1 MEQIPY
7 DTIKNTAPY
16 GLEKTK
22 EPSKLNLWKVL
33 VFFAA
38 LMAVFVFFGSYIQY
52 RLGMGGV
59 VITELMFLAASILFV
74 RLQKILLRQVFPL
87 HRPKGLALGS
97 TAVLWAAAYL
107 SMIIVNL
114 ILAYFYPAGVLGSGN
129 SANLVITSIP
139 WGIAFL
145 VVAVLPAVCEE
156 ALHRGVI
163 QYGVQNSLR
172 NPWLIVLLMGLL
184 FGAFHVSIWKFL
196 PTAMLGAA
204 MSYLL
209 LRTGNMVYSCFFH
222 FLHNGIQMLLLLP
235 SGYMMG
241 AVPAS
246 SLEELAYGYLR
257 KILPVSI
264 GLYLCFGAIIPFLF
278 YLSHWMLIRCQMG
291 RPIPFLPWGPARK
304 KTLLWIL
311 IPTFVLL
318 AAGCLTLMLS
328 ISSLAPYPWF
338 SG

>member
-1 MEQIPY
+1 
-7 DTIKNTAPY
+7 
-16 GLEKTK
+16 
-22 EPSKLNLWKVL
+22 
-33 VFFAA
+33 
-38 LMAVFVFFGSYIQY
+38 MAVFVFFGSYIQY

-74 RLQKILLRQVFPL
+74 RLQENTPLRQVFPL

-129 SANLVITSIP
+129 SVNLVITSIP

-163 QYGVQNSLR
+163 QLR
-172 NPWLIVLLMGLL
+172 RSRILSANPWLIVLLMGLL

-209 LRTGNMVYSCFFH
+209 LRTGNMVYS
-222 FLHNGIQMLLLLP
+222 LLLP
-235 SGYMMG
+235 FPAQWNPDAAPAAVRLYDGSCTGFVSGRTCLWVSAEDTSCFHR
-241 AVPAS
+241 AV
-246 SLEELAYGYLR
+246 SLLWSDY
-257 KILPVSI
+257 
-264 GLYLCFGAIIPFLF
+264 
-278 YLSHWMLIRCQMG
+278 
-291 RPIPFLPWGPARK
+291 PIPFF
-304 KTLLWIL
+304 IC
-311 IPTFVLL
+311 PT
-318 AAGCLTLMLS
+318 GC
-328 ISSLAPYPWF
+328 
-338 SG
+338 